1 MFNNVITIT
10 TPALHRV
17 RVLDSTN
24 STIFTEKTRPLVSSK
39 SKSKSSIDD
48 TDGST
53 MVVVTIVPS
62 VVVVSSR
69 WCGLVVDIIKSKKF
83 FLFI

>member
-24 STIFTEKTRPLVSSK
+24 STIFTEKTRPGSNS
-39 SKSKSSIDD
+39 SKSKSSIHD